1 MLQSMGLQ
9 RVGHDWATELIH
21 TYTDTHFVS
30 LWTVTHQDLL
40 FMEFSR
46 QEYWSGLPCSP
57 PGGLSNSGIKPSS
70 LMSPILASRFSTTS
84 ATWEA
89 AFVGEGVAIQLTQT
103 LLLGRPQTLQTGT
116 TFREQNLAIPNK
128 SAYAF
133 TLQPIQPFL
142 GTILKIFSNNSKIYA
157 YKVIH

>member
-1 MLQSMGLQ
+1 MDI
-9 RVGHDWATELIH
+9 RVCVLHCVRLFVTPWA
-21 TYTDTHFVS
+21 VA
-30 LWTVTHQDLL
+30 HQAPLVK
-40 FMEFSR
+40 
-46 QEYWSGLPCSP
+46 C
-57 PGGLSNSGIKPSS
+57 
-70 LMSPILASRFSTTS
+70 ILTTGR
-84 ATWEA
+84 W
-89 AFVGEGVAIQLTQT
+89 GVAIQLTQT

-133 TLQPIQPFL
+133 TLQPIQPFP